1 MLVFV
6 KTKKEIVS
14 GSCRYL
20 SDKSPTGVIALN
32 ELHSLL
38 NNSIIFLMFIKDI
51 SVQSY
56 EIHVYVIIPWKI
68 SAMLAAYTSPKQREA
83 RRHTCKDC
91 LPPRLSL
98 DPPRR
103 R

>member
-20 SDKSPTGVIALN
+20 SDKSLTGVIALN
-32 ELHSLL
+32 ELHFLL

-56 EIHVYVIIPWKI
+56 GNTCVRDNPLENGRIVLCNVSSIHF
-68 SAMLAAYTSPKQREA
+68 S
-83 RRHTCKDC
+83 
-91 LPPRLSL
+91 
-98 DPPRR
+98 
-103 R
+103 